1 MGKGFSKAFYNS
13 NAWKACREA
22 YIAQRNMIDGGMCEK
37 CKENIGEE
45 LHHKVFLRPDNIHN
59 ADITLNPE
67 NLILLCKDCH
77 FKEHKQAI
85 LLGFRK
91 RKKRK
96 VLLNGMFFE
105 NGMPHQQQVNII
117 YGPPASGKTTYVKN
131 NMEIG
136 DLVIDLDYIKQA
148 ISFTWKDAESDNLLD
163 IAIKI
168 RDCIYEAIEKGE
180 VDCKRVWIIAGLP
193 NKNERE
199 RLKERFNATLIP
211 MLKARQEC
219 VNNAKR
225 DKRDMILQEVIIDKW
240 FEEYTP

>member
-1 MGKGFSKAFYNS
+1 
-13 NAWKACREA
+13 
-22 YIAQRNMIDGGMCEK
+22 
-37 CKENIGEE
+37 
-45 LHHKVFLRPDNIHN
+45 
-59 ADITLNPE
+59 
-67 NLILLCKDCH
+67 
-77 FKEHKQAI
+77 
-85 LLGFRK
+85 
-91 RKKRK
+91 
-96 VLLNGMFFE
+96 MFFE